1 MRIFTVLPFAF
12 YFMNAIFSP
21 VAVKAQQVAGIVAD
35 IKEDPLAGA
44 SVDIR
49 KLSDSSVVRYAVTD
63 GSGKYEFTAID
74 PGTYFLHA
82 SHVGYDGK
90 YSAPFVVGDT
100 SPLSLPPLL
109 LSGASEDLKEVVVN
123 FRKPLMEVK
132 ADRTVLNVEGSVNA
146 VGQNVLELL
155 GKSPGITVDK
165 DDNISLSGKNGIKV
179 YIDGREVP
187 LTGTDLSDYLKTIQS
202 AEIESIEIISNPSAK
217 YDASGNAGVINIRLK
232 KNKSFGD
239 NGSLSGGYNVGT
251 YSKCNAAL
259 GLNHRD
265 DRINIFGNYNYHN
278 GIDEQY
284 MNLVRELTD
293 SLFNQNSV
301 IRIHNTTHSFKAGA
315 DYFLDTHNTLGILLN
330 GSFTQNPA
338 SVSSS
343 TVISYMPTGVENRIL
358 VADNNNVRKRD
369 NANLD
374 LNYRY
379 AGANGREWNM
389 DADYGIYRIRSNQ
402 FQPNIYYEPDGL
414 TLLYADMYDLV
425 VPTNI
430 NIYSLKTD
438 YVENF
443 GKGKLGFGGK
453 SSYVTSRNDFD
464 QYDVLAD
471 GAIPTPDKLLDT
483 LNSSNFNY
491 KENVNAV
498 YGNYDRSFEGWVI
511 QAGLRVENT
520 NVSGIAGE
528 YQLQSNHYQTYDSG
542 FTRHYTDL
550 FPSGSVSYN
559 KNPND
564 RWTLA
569 FNRRIDRPAY
579 KDLSPF
585 EFRLDE
591 YTYQKGNPQLQPQY
605 TNSIGLTNVYRSDL
619 TTTLNYSHVQGV
631 FILLSDT
638 IDVSRTFFSKENL
651 ASADIAS
658 LNISY
663 TVRSGGYSAYFNI
676 NSFYSIYRGSFGP
689 GRAVNEHAFSGNIYA
704 QQTAKLGRGWT
715 GEVTGYFSTP
725 SIWDGTYL
733 AKASGNVDAG
743 LQKNLLHD
751 RVTLKASVSDIFNT
765 QHYSATSNFAG
776 QYIRATGGSESRQLK
791 LFLTWRF
798 GSTQVKAS
806 RQHRTGS
813 EEEDKRVISRY

>member
-1 MRIFTVLPFAF
+1 MRVFTLLLFTFFFIV
-12 YFMNAIFSP
+12 AIFFS
-21 VAVKAQQVAGIVAD
+21 VTVKAQQVAGIVAD

-63 GSGKYEFTAID
+63 SSGKYAFTGID

-82 SHVGYDGK
+82 SHIGYAGK
-90 YSAPFVVGDT
+90 YSAPFVLGKA
-100 SPLSLPPLL
+100 SPMSLPPLL
-109 LSGASEDLKEVVVN
+109 LSGASGDLKEVVVN
-123 FRKPLMEVK
+123 FRKPLTEVK

-179 YIDGREVP
+179 YIDGKEVP
-187 LTGTDLSDYLKTIQS
+187 LSGADLSDYLKTIQS

-217 YDASGNAGVINIRLK
+217 YEASGNAGIINIRLK

-239 NGSLSGGYNVGT
+239 NGSLSGGYSVGT
-251 YSKCNAAL
+251 YSKYNAAL

-265 DRINIFGNYNYHN
+265 EHINIFGNYNYHS
-278 GIDEQY
+278 GINEQY
-284 MNLVRELTD
+284 MNLFRELTD
-293 SLFNQNSV
+293 SSFNQNSV
-301 IRIHNTTHSFKAGA
+301 IRIQNSVHSFKAGA
-315 DYFLDTHNTLGILLN
+315 DYFPDAHNTVGILLN
-330 GSFTQNPA
+330 GNFSQSP
-338 SVSSS
+338 VSMSNS
-343 TVISYMPTGVENRIL
+343 TVISYMPTGVEDRIL
-358 VADNNNVRKRD
+358 VADNHNVRKRD
-369 NANLD
+369 NGNLD

-402 FQPNIYYEPDGL
+402 FQPNIYYDPDGL
-414 TLLYADMYDLV
+414 TLLYADMYDLLA
-425 VPTNI
+425 PSNI

-438 YVENF
+438 YEENF

-453 SSYVTSRNDFD
+453 SSYVTSGNDFD
-464 QYDVLAD
+464 QYDIQAD

-483 LNSSNFNY
+483 LGSSNFNY
-491 KENVNAV
+491 RENVNAV
-498 YGNYDRSFEGWVI
+498 YGNYDRSFAGWVI

-520 NVSGIAGE
+520 NIRGIAGE
-528 YQLQSNHYQTYDSG
+528 YQLQSNHYQTYDSV
-542 FTRHYTDL
+542 FVRHYTDL

-559 KNPND
+559 KNPNA

-569 FNRRIDRPAY
+569 FSRRIDRPAY
-579 KDLSPF
+579 RDLSPF

-591 YTYQKGNPQLQPQY
+591 YSYQKGNPQLQPQY
-605 TNSIGLTNVYRSDL
+605 TNSIGLTNVYRSNL
-619 TTTLNYSHVQGV
+619 TTTLNYSHIQGV

-638 IDVSRTFFSKENL
+638 IDVYKTFFSKENL

-658 LNISY
+658 INISY
-663 TVRSGGYSAYFNI
+663 TVRYGGYNALVNI
-676 NSFYSIYRGSFGP
+676 NSFYSLYKGSFGP
-689 GRAVNEHAFSGNIYA
+689 GRMVNENAFSCNIYT
-704 QQTAKLGRGWT
+704 QQTAKLGKGWT
-715 GEVTGYFSTP
+715 GEVTSYFTTP

-733 AKASGNVDAG
+733 AKASGNVDLG

-751 RVTLKASVSDIFNT
+751 RVTLKASGSDIFNT
-765 QHYSATSNFAG
+765 LHYSATSNFAG
-776 QYIRATGGSESRQLK
+776 QFIRATGGSESRQLK

-798 GSTQVKAS
+798 GSNQVKAA
-806 RQHRTGS
+806 RQHLGGS
-813 EEEDKRVISRY
+813 EDENKRVGAQ